1 MRLHFSVPLG
11 VAVGTLMLAG
21 CVPGIRSDHATSRP
35 TARATT
41 SKVHAAQ
48 AHRRHSGISK
58 QSRKPVAAPLSTGAI
73 SPQNAI
79 MQDVEFVGGSR
90 TYTGAQVTLE
100 NCVEQC
106 RADRACDAFSFN
118 RETKICYLVTQP
130 AGSTPNHLFVSGRP
144 KSR

>member
-1 MRLHFSVPLG
+1 MRLHFSAPLG

-21 CVPGIRSDHATSRP
+21 CVPGIPSDHATSRP

-41 SKVHAAQ
+41 SKVQAAQ
-48 AHRRHSGISK
+48 VHRPH
-58 QSRKPVAAPLSTGAI
+58 RKPVAVPLSTGAI
-73 SPQNAI
+73 SLQNAF
-79 MQDVEFVGGSR
+79 MQDVEILGGSR

-106 RADRACDAFSFN
+106 RADQACDAFSFN
-118 RETKICYLVTQP
+118 KETKICYLVTQP